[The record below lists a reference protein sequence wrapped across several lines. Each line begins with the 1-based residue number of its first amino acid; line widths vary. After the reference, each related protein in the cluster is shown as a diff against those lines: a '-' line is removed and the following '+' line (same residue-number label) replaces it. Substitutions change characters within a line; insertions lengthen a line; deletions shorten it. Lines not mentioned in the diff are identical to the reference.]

1 VPVDTDGDGYCD
13 FVSNDDDGDG
23 WTDSDEDACGTD
35 SLDSDSI
42 PEDADENGICDA
54 LESSTEVEGEGDEDI
69 DQNTDNLSSFS
80 MWSCI
85 ILLLILLLIFALVA
99 RRRDEEEQEDL
110 SLVLSIDETFDEDDG
125 VEEPLETPKSEAV
138 EYDEIYGSD
147 DDAAI
152 SEKQAELADLD
163 AQLESKTAEIEAL
176 ETASNVDFGTIG
188 VATASDKDDLTAI
201 KGIGPV
207 LQGKLNDAGIFTLKQ
222 LSKVTPEIEGQIDE
236 AIGNFPGRLS
246 RADVFNQAR
255 ELVK

>member
-1 VPVDTDGDGYCD
+1 M
-13 FVSNDDDGDG
+13 
-23 WTDSDEDACGTD
+23 
-35 SLDSDSI
+35 
-42 PEDADENGICDA
+42 
-54 LESSTEVEGEGDEDI
+54 EGEGDGDI
-69 DQNTDNLSSFS
+69 DQNTDNLSVFS
-80 MWSCI
+80 MWSCC
-85 ILLLILLLIFALVA
+85 ILLLILLLIAALLY
-99 RRRDEEEQEDL
+99 RPRDEEEHEDS
-110 SLVLSIDETFDEDDG
+110 SLVLSIGESFDEDDE

-152 SEKQAELADLD
+152 SEKQAKLADLD

-176 ETASNVDFGTIG
+176 GDASDVDFGTIG

-207 LQGKLNDAGIFTLKQ
+207 LQGKLNDSGIFTLKQ